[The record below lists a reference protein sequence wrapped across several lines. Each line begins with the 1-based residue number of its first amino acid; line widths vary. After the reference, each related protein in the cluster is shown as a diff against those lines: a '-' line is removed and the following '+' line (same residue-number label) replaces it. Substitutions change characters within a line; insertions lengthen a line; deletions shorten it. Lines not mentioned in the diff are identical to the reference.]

1 MVKFL
6 SKYNHYYKYM
16 ANVITMIKTAI
27 SRLFRSQP
35 TTEAEKPLYSEEPF
49 VEEVH
54 SIWDYLKIR
63 EHTQAY
69 HIISIVGFEEWISMD
84 EILRR
89 IKEIFG
95 IEYKN
100 ERSLYPYIKTLVD
113 CGLMETTNFGGKQR
127 WRRKDLIVRV
137 ADKKKSPD
145 KEAELALNRAKTKNN
160 SAQAT

>member
-1 MVKFL
+1 MT
-6 SKYNHYYKYM
+6 S
-16 ANVITMIKTAI
+16 VIARLKQAVL
-27 SRLFRSQP
+27 RLFRGEP
-35 TTEAEKPLYSEEPF
+35 TTETAKPLYSEEPF

-69 HIISIVGFEEWISMD
+69 HIISIVGFEEWIPMD

-137 ADKKKSPD
+137 AQKKKAVEEETD
-145 KEAELALNRAKTKNN
+145 EQKVAIRR
-160 SAQAT
+160 